1 MKSSARA
8 PTTQPTPENPS
19 GRAPRQDPAIT
30 VTITITITITITSSP
45 PQLDQ
50 KAEEKKAERE
60 ARVARLKAKKDKLL
74 DKKS

>member
-1 MKSSARA
+1 MTSSARA
-8 PTTQPTPENPS
+8 STTQPTPENPS
-19 GRAPRQDPAIT
+19 GRAPRQHPAIT
-30 VTITITITITITSSP
+30 VTITITITPTL